1 MAGMTLS
8 LNHKSAMAL
17 REFAEAMPQAIQ
29 NIRDDTD
36 KLFSVYQSVEDKVG
50 VHGED
55 FHSLIQTIEK
65 VQEDAA
71 QAVEVLPHMLIETAV
86 KIETYVAKNPSV

>member
-1 MAGMTLS
+1 MAGIVLS
-8 LNHKSAMAL
+8 LNNKSALAL

-36 KLFSVYQSVEDKVG
+36 RLFGVYRSVEDKVG
-50 VHGED
+50 VHADD
-55 FHSLIQTIEK
+55 FHNLLLAIEK
-65 VQEDAA
+65 VQEEAA

-86 KIETYVAKNPSV
+86 KIEQYVGKSPMV